1 MFQHFGQRLKRDL
14 KQLVD
19 HRLEASAIS
28 SGSAQ
33 KVGALQAFLTSSH
46 SSHYDSRPAL
56 TSTSFLT
63 NARDM
68 QCGSVVLYLPLW

>member
-1 MFQHFGQRLKRDL
+1 MFTHFGQRLKRDL

-19 HRLEASAIS
+19 RRLEASAIS

-33 KVGALQAFLTSSH
+33 KVSVHSLSTSLH
-46 SSHYDSRPAL
+46 SSYYDSRLELRSMSLA
-56 TSTSFLT
+56 T

-68 QCGSVVLYLPLW
+68 QCGSVVLSLHLS

>member
-28 SGSAQ
+28 SGSVQ
-33 KVGALQAFLTSSH
+33 KVGALQHDQPSDSSY
-46 SSHYDSRPAL
+46 YDSRPAL
-56 TSTSFLT
+56 TSMSFPT
-63 NARDM
+63 NARGM
-68 QCGSVVLYLPLW
+68 QYGSVVLYSPLW

>member
-1 MFQHFGQRLKRDL
+1 MFQYFGQRLKRDL

-19 HRLEASAIS
+19 HRLELSAIS

-33 KVGALQAFLTSSH
+33 KVSVHHVLPSLH
-46 SSHYDSRPAL
+46 SSHDSHPVL
-56 TSTSFLT
+56 KSMSFLT

-68 QCGSVVLYLPLW
+68 QCGSVVLSLRLS

>member
-33 KVGALQAFLTSSH
+33 KVSMLRHLDFVALITL
-46 SSHYDSRPAL
+46 
-56 TSTSFLT
+56 
-63 NARDM
+63 
-68 QCGSVVLYLPLW
+68 